1 MEGTGD
7 KMSTHQ
13 SLKKR
18 KNKPRSVLKR
28 HERLA
33 KAIREL
39 KWVKGMSIYGLPKY
53 NPPIFKTGKKD
64 EEKTTTTLGKVDL
77 LEQHKLAKER
87 AEKDKK
93 QRRIKEETTGRR

>member
-1 MEGTGD
+1 
-7 KMSTHQ
+7 MSIHR
-13 SLKKR
+13 SLRAR
-18 KNKPRSVLKR
+18 KNKSRSVLKR

-39 KWVKGMSIYGLPKY
+39 KWVKGMSVYGLPKY

-64 EEKTTTTLGKVDL
+64 EEKTTTVLGKIDL

-93 QRRIKEETTGRR
+93 QKKNKKEMTGRK

>member
-1 MEGTGD
+1 
-7 KMSTHQ
+7 MSTHQ

-33 KAIREL
+33 RAIREL

-64 EEKTTTTLGKVDL
+64 EEKTTITTLGKVDL

-93 QRRIKEETTGRR
+93 QKKNKKEITGRK